1 MEVKEK
7 FESVKKFQ
15 LSAGL
20 VVVCCFVIA
29 FIVFEFVFGNP
40 SNFIGND
47 VNNHP
52 DNLLGTIYKGGPVVV
67 ILQALFL
74 SVIVLSVERWFA
86 IKKAQ
91 GSGSMVKFVQNIKSI
106 LQAGNIK
113 EAQQA
118 CAEQKGSVANVVNS
132 TLIKY
137 EEMHNDKELN
147 KEQKII
153 SIQKELE
160 EATSLEMP
168 GLQQNLNFLATMT
181 TLGTLLGL
189 LGTVI
194 GMIRAFAALANAG
207 APDSIALSTGISE
220 ALINTA
226 FGIATGAFA
235 VIFYSYFT
243 SKIDDISYS
252 IDEVG
257 FTIVQT
263 YSATHK

>member
-1 MEVKEK
+1 MEEK
-7 FESVKKFQ
+7 KIKSTKKFQ

-29 FIVFEFVFGNP
+29 FIVFEFVLGDS
-40 SNFIGND
+40 SNFQDGSRE
-47 VNNHP
+47 NHP
-52 DNLLGTIYKGGPVVV
+52 LNLMGTIWKGGPVVV

-74 SVIVLSVERWFA
+74 SVIVLSVERFFA
-86 IKKAQ
+86 ISKAQ
-91 GSGSMVKFVQNIKSI
+91 GSGSMVKFVQSIKDI
-106 LQAGNIK
+106 LQTGNIA
-113 EAQQA
+113 EAQEI
-118 CAEQKGSVANVVNS
+118 CAKQRGSVANVVNS

-137 EEMHNDKELN
+137 DEMQNDKELN
-147 KEQKII
+147 KEQKIL

-160 EATSLEMP
+160 EATALEMP

-235 VIFYSYFT
+235 VIFYSFFT